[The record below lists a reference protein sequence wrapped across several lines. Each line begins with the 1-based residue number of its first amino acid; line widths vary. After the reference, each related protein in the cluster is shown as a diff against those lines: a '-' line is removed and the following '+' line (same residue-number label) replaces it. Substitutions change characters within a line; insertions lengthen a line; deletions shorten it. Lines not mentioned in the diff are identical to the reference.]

1 MQQLQRALDLLQRLR
16 VDQLAQ
22 LVGAEQLREQ
32 VAVEGQ
38 RRRPALGVRRVALVH
53 VGRDVVEQQRGG
65 ERRGGLRLDLDQGD
79 LARVQVAQQLDQGG
93 QVEHVAK
100 ALAVGLE
107 DHREAREVLGD
118 LEQALRLE
126 PLLPQRRALARVG
139 ARDQQ
144 AAGGVL
150 AEARAE
156 QRRAAE
162 LADDQV
168 LDLVRLEHHQV
179 GVGRLVGVGQVD
191 DDPVV
196 GPDRVRL
203 EVELVADPRRQRQ
216 APGRVHPAAER
227 REHAEPPVADLVA
240 ELLHHQRLVG
250 GHDPGRR
257 LLLAQVG
264 DQVLGGAPVEVVLV
278 RERLGLLA
286 DRLAGEGADR
296 AAELRRAPDPV
307 AAPERHRPGHPGR
320 RDHDHPV
327 AGDVLDPP
335 GRRAEQEG
343 LARDAPRRPSPRRA
357 RRPAARR
364 EGGRR
369 RGRGRGSCPRW

>member
-1 MQQLQRALDLLQRLR
+1 MQQLQRALDLLQRLGLISSR
-16 VDQLAQ
+16 SSSAP
-22 LVGAEQLREQ
+22 EQLREQ
-32 VAVEGQ
+32 VAVERQ
-38 RRRPALGVRRVALVH
+38 RRRAALGVRRVALVH
-53 VGRDVVEQQRGG
+53 VGGDVVEQQRGG
-65 ERRGGLRLDLDQGD
+65 ERRGGLGLDLDQGD
-79 LARVQVAQQLDQGG
+79 LARVQVAQQVDQRG
-93 QVEHVAK
+93 QVEHVAQ

-156 QRRAAE
+156 QGRAAE

-168 LDLVRLEHHQV
+168 LDLVRLEQDQV

-196 GPDRVRL
+196 GPDRVGL
-203 EVELVADPRRQRQ
+203 EVELVADPRRERQ
-216 APGRVHPAAER
+216 APGGVHAAAER
-227 REHAEPPVADLVA
+227 REDAEAPVADLVA
-240 ELLHHQRLVG
+240 ELLDHERLVG
-250 GHDPGRR
+250 GHHPGRR

-278 RERLGLLA
+278 RERLGRPCRPPRGRRRRSRGRA
-286 DRLAGEGADR
+286 PAGGR
-296 AAELRRAPDPV
+296 PRRRA
-307 AAPERHRPGHPGR
+307 RT
-320 RDHDHPV
+320 
-327 AGDVLDPP
+327 
-335 GRRAEQEG
+335 
-343 LARDAPRRPSPRRA
+343 APRRGPRAPGSTITRSRVMSWIRQVVAPSRKVWPGRA
-357 RRPAARR
+357 
-364 EGGRR
+364 
-369 RGRGRGSCPRW
+369 S